1 MLHFTT
7 VEIYKRGVSVQ
18 TALKIKKDNKG
29 GHLTQHFIHLVPDVS
44 YVQSCEKEMTLKT
57 AKLSQDSPGL

>member
-1 MLHFTT
+1 M

-18 TALKIKKDNKG
+18 TALKIKKR
-29 GHLTQHFIHLVPDVS
+29 QQEWIHHTAFYTSDVS
-44 YVQSCEKEMTLKT
+44 YVQSCEKEMTPKT